1 MEKNN
6 QDIQSVSRQGS
17 TRDKKN
23 CEILGNGCFC
33 YKITQPF
40 ENQIKIEKHVF
51 CLPNEILCQII
62 SYLDEKSIRSVLFT
76 CKQLFHLVRGNERFS
91 GHVTLNSIDLNNL
104 LEKIE
109 SAEWNW
115 ERWSCLKT
123 LKIPLRRKY
132 SINKINF
139 FFGRIAY

>member
-62 SYLDEKSIRSVLFT
+62 SYLDVKSIRSVLFT

-91 GHVTLNSIDLNNL
+91 GHVTLNWTISSNQV
-104 LEKIE
+104 
-109 SAEWNW
+109 
-115 ERWSCLKT
+115 
-123 LKIPLRRKY
+123 Y
-132 SINKINF
+132 
-139 FFGRIAY
+139 